1 MSEEKIIC
9 PECGCT
15 FDYPHFPLRICPKCG
30 HDHQPNMF
38 YAAKPSKQEEL
49 DALETCKANGLTN
62 EEYEKA
68 RKAIE
73 EKYLKEDA
81 KHKR

>member
-1 MSEEKIIC
+1 
-9 PECGCT
+9 
-15 FDYPHFPLRICPKCG
+15 
-30 HDHQPNMF
+30 MF